1 MNTNLRKSGL
11 PELVQELQKQ
21 TLLKKDFV
29 VPSKCLSMKDGKLV
43 IQNHDGSTELQKIL
57 NDINVRTSEDF
68 ISHTVLEPI
77 GVFHNQIA
85 EKLGIPKRYY
95 DKMNT
100 TEHLP
105 ILDENVSYWLKQE
118 KTSYLLRTFIDKEEK
133 SGVVRSLLSDR
144 FRVIDNYDILLAILA
159 AVKETGLNI
168 EIDTN
173 GCDITDKRMYIR
185 FICPEI
191 EIKAPELLKNY
202 RKPDGDGSKNDSII
216 SGFVITNSEVGFGT
230 LSISPRAKVL
240 VCSNGLISTKEKF
253 SQVHLGGKME
263 QYSEIKWSENT
274 KQKNLELIISQVKDY
289 IIRFASAEFLGESIA
304 KYIEKNKELEYPSD
318 AVSNFCN
325 SLNISEEK
333 QRDILSF
340 FMKGG
345 DSTSFGLSS
354 AITYYAQAKADADE
368 QYDLELAAL
377 DVVEN
382 ISAYDKPLP
391 KKTVK
396 QQASLN

>member
-1 MNTNLRKSGL
+1 MNTNLRKAEL
-11 PELVQELQKQ
+11 PVLVQELQKQ
-21 TLLKKDFV
+21 NLMKKDFV
-29 VPSKCLSMKDGKLV
+29 VPSKCLSMKDGKLL
-43 IQNHDGSTELQKIL
+43 IQNHDGSSELQKIL
-57 NDINVRTSEDF
+57 TDINVVTSEEF
-68 ISHTVLEPI
+68 ISQTILDPI
-77 GVFHNQIA
+77 GVFHSQVA
-85 EKLGIPKRYY
+85 EKLNIPKRYY

-100 TEHLP
+100 QAHLP
-105 ILDENVSYWLKQE
+105 ILDQNVSYWLKNE
-118 KTSYLLRTFIDKEEK
+118 KTSYLIRTFIDKEEK

-144 FRVIDNYDILLAILA
+144 FRVIDNYDILLAVLA

-168 EIDTN
+168 QIDEN
-173 GCDITDKRMYIR
+173 GCDVTDKRMYVR

-240 VCSNGLISTKEKF
+240 VCSNGLIATKEKF

-263 QYSEIKWSENT
+263 QYSVIKWSENT

-289 IIRFASAEFLGESIA
+289 IIRFASSDFLGESIA
-304 KYIEKNKELEYPSD
+304 KMIEKNKELEHPSD
-318 AVSNFCN
+318 AVSNVCN

-333 QRDILSF
+333 QKDILSF

-354 AITYYAQAKADADE
+354 AITYYAHAKADADE
-368 QYDLELAAL
+368 QYDLEMAAL

-382 ISAYDKPLP
+382 VAAYDKPLP